1 VGASSGFLFLVCL
14 SVFRRWAKKRA
25 GTRPTLRKGGNA
37 NFREAF
43 YNMAIRKAQDDEPPR
58 GAT

>member
-1 VGASSGFLFLVCL
+1 MRGGGVFRFCLFLVYL
-14 SVFRRWAKKRA
+14 SGQKKRA